1 MTESLFWGFC
11 AIALVVVL
19 ALLIRLRRLW
29 GGLLFSALSGLG
41 ALWAVNASGAFTG
54 VFLPLNLL
62 TLAVSLAGGIPG
74 VILLLI
80 FRLLWGGQ

>member
-41 ALWAVNASGAFTG
+41 ALWAVNASGAWRQR
-54 VFLPLNLL
+54 
-62 TLAVSLAGGIPG
+62 AA
-74 VILLLI
+74 
-80 FRLLWGGQ
+80 

>member
-1 MTESLFWGFC
+1 MTDSLFWSLA

-19 ALLIRLRRLW
+19 ALLIRLRRFW
-29 GGLLFSALSGLG
+29 GGLLFSALSGMG

-54 VFLPLNLL
+54 VFLPLNLFS
-62 TLAVSLAGGIPG
+62 LAVSLAGGIPG

>member
-1 MTESLFWGFC
+1 MTDSLFWSLA

-19 ALLIRLRRLW
+19 ALLIRLRRFW
-29 GGLLFSALSGLG
+29 GGLLFSAVSGMG

-62 TLAVSLAGGIPG
+62 SLAVSLAGGIPG